1 MIELRGVSKRH
12 GAMQALH
19 PLNLHVAA
27 GERVVLVGPSGAG
40 KSTLLRMV
48 NRLVEPDTGSV
59 WVGGEDT
66 AHVPLDALRRRLG
79 YVIQS
84 NGLFPHWRVADNIAT
99 VPRLLGWPAAQV
111 QQRVQEL
118 MQLLQLPP
126 ELGLRWPHEL
136 SGGQQQRVGVARAL
150 AAKPQVLLLD
160 EPFGALDPITRA
172 ELQVELLRLQNAL
185 GTTLLMV
192 THDIDEA
199 LRIGQRVAVL
209 RDGVLQQVETPLGLL
224 LRPAN
229 EFVRVFVGG
238 SAAGLRGLALQTVA
252 QRMRP
257 VAAPSEGHADAS
269 SPAPVTQRT
278 EEQGLGTAT
287 AVQRA
292 RALLP
297 EDKLHEA
304 LSDMVLQGT
313 QVLPVWSQQGQHVGD
328 LHLSDVVLPPTPT

>member
-12 GAMQALH
+12 GGVQAVH
-19 PLNLHVAA
+19 STNLHVAV

-99 VPRLLGWPAAQV
+99 VPRLLGWPEPQV
-111 QQRVQEL
+111 NQRVQEL
-118 MQLLQLPP
+118 MDLLQLPP

-160 EPFGALDPITRA
+160 EPFGALDPITRV
-172 ELQVELLRLQNAL
+172 ELQAELLRLQDAL

-192 THDIDEA
+192 THDMDEA

-209 RDGVLQQVETPLGLL
+209 RDGVLQQVDTPLALL

-229 EFVRVFVGG
+229 DFVRAFVGG
-238 SAAGLRGLALQTVA
+238 RAAGLRGLALQTVA

-257 VAAPSEGHADAS
+257 VPVPSAAPSHVGA
-269 SPAPVTQRT
+269 PAPGQPTAL
-278 EEQGLGTAT
+278 GL
-287 AVQRA
+287 QRA

-297 EDKLHEA
+297 EDNLYQA
-304 LSDMVLQGT
+304 LSDMVLQGA
-313 QVLPVWSQQGQHVGD
+313 QVLPVLSLQGQHIGD
-328 LHLSDVVLPPTPT
+328 LHLSDFVLPPAST